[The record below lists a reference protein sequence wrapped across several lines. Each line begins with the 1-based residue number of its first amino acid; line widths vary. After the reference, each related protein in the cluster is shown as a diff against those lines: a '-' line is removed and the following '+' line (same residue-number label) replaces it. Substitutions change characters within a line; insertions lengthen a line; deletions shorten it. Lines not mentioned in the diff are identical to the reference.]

1 MATRWDRPEEFDHH
15 LLLVDP
21 DDAHRE
27 DVARRLAA
35 VPGRARADVLGRYPR
50 FRLAFATDGEAALA
64 RATPDV
70 TAVAVDLVLPRVPGL
85 EIVQRLRAARRDL
98 ALLAFSA
105 IAPPSEAVAAVMAG
119 ADSFLDCGAEPDPEA
134 FERGVELAID
144 RRRLARLIDAGEAEI
159 ETARGRLA
167 ALSGDLARALPAG
180 GVPYGKDDVL
190 PFREAA
196 RRYLAAAA
204 RLYEGDSAALAS
216 RLGVS
221 YFALRRLL
229 ARHDVPFPGKRGGR
243 RKAKPG
249 PA

>member
-1 MATRWDRPEEFDHH
+1 MARRRWDRPEECDHV
-15 LLLVDP
+15 LLVVDP
-21 DDAHRE
+21 DDAHRDE
-27 DVARRLAA
+27 LARHLAA
-35 VPGRARADVLGRYPR
+35 VPGRARGDVLGRYPR
-50 FRLAFATDGEAALA
+50 FRVVLAADGDEALA
-64 RATPDV
+64 RAAPDV
-70 TAVAVDLVLPRVPGL
+70 TVVAVDLLLPRVSGL
-85 EIVQRLRAARRDL
+85 DVIQRLRAQRRDV
-98 ALLAFSA
+98 ALLAFAA
-105 IAPPSEAVAAVMAG
+105 IAPPSEAVAAMMAG
-119 ADSFLDCGAEPDPEA
+119 ADSFLDCRAEPSAEA

-180 GVPYGKDDVL
+180 GVPYAREDVR

-204 RLYEGDSAALAS
+204 RLYEGDAAALAK

-229 ARHDVPFPGKRGGR
+229 ARHGVPFPGKRGGR
-243 RKAKPG
+243 PKAKP
-249 PA
+249 